1 MLICIV
7 SLNDQLVVQPGG
19 RKRAAAEQLGKAGR
33 NEAELRGDLGI
44 VHARRADHTD
54 QAPHIF
60 ARVIRCE
67 YDAAV
72 AQLLGHILRTDE
84 HAHLVV
90 AAELLHRDVE
100 QVAAVGQVAHEA
112 VRLVGVAE
120 LRLVQQ
126 LRLADEV
133 RLRGACAREH
143 LDREGRD
150 HGRDAEVILRGAL
163 RRADQHR
170 GDVALMDAREV
181 GVEDGGEFLDHALVG
196 RDRQVH
202 ELVFH
207 RIVAQKQDD
216 DEAVRVEINEVEA
229 ADRHAGARRER
240 HGGVIGQLRGE
251 AARVRHELAA
261 LMPARQALRDGLRL
275 LRGEVLVLHE
285 LVDVH
290 PVAERCGHAARRC
303 VRLLEIA
310 HGDQLR
316 QLVADRGR
324 GTAEIRARGDGLRA
338 DRLCRADVFLD
349 DRGKYFL
356 FAAADVHDLLR
367 WHSELPTVGT
377 PDLRVLIYTPPA
389 GKSSAFSI
397 LLIDCS

>member
-44 VHARRADHTD
+44 VHARRADHAD

-60 ARVIRCE
+60 ARVIRRE
-67 YDAAV
+67 HDAAV
-72 AQLLGHILRTDE
+72 AQLLGHILRADE

-133 RLRGACAREH
+133 GLRGARAREH
-143 LDREGRD
+143 LNGEGRD
-150 HGRDAEVILRGAL
+150 HGRDAEVVLRGAL

-170 GDVALMDAREV
+170 GDVALVDAREV
-181 GVEDGGEFLDHALVG
+181 GVEDGGELLDHALVG

-207 RIVAQKQDD
+207 RVVAQQQHD

-229 ADRHAGARRER
+229 ADGHAGARRER
-240 HGGVIGQLRGE
+240 HGGVVRQLRGE
-251 AARVRHELAA
+251 AARVRHEFAA
-261 LMPARQALRDGLRL
+261 LVAARQALRDGLRL
-275 LRGEVLVLHE
+275 FGGEVLVLHE

-290 PVAERCGHAARRC
+290 PVAERRGHAARRR

-316 QLVADRGR
+316 KLVADRGR
-324 GTAEIRARGDGLRA
+324 GTAEVRARGDGL
-338 DRLCRADVFLD
+338 
-349 DRGKYFL
+349 
-356 FAAADVHDLLR
+356 
-367 WHSELPTVGT
+367 
-377 PDLRVLIYTPPA
+377 
-389 GKSSAFSI
+389 
-397 LLIDCS
+397 

>member
-1 MLICIV
+1 VLICIV
-7 SLNDQLVVQPGG
+7 SLNDQLVIQPGG

-54 QAPHIF
+54 QTAHIF

-67 YDAAV
+67 HDAAV
-72 AQLLGHILRTDE
+72 AQLLGHIFRADE
-84 HAHLVV
+84 HAHLIV

-112 VRLVGVAE
+112 VRLVRVAE

-133 RLRGACAREH
+133 RLRGARAREH
-143 LDREGRD
+143 LDGEGRD
-150 HGRDAEVILRGAL
+150 HGRDAEVVLRGAL

-170 GDVALMDAREV
+170 GDVALVDAGEV
-181 GVEDGGEFLDHALVG
+181 GVEDGGQLLDHALLG

-207 RIVAQKQDD
+207 RVVAQEQHD

-229 ADRHAGARRER
+229 ADRYAGARRER
-240 HGGVIGQLRGE
+240 HGGVVRQLRGE
-251 AARVRHELAA
+251 TARVRHELAA
-261 LMPARQALRDGLRL
+261 LVAARQALRDGLRL
-275 LRGEVLVLHE
+275 FGGEVLVLHE

-290 PVAERCGHAARRC
+290 PVAERGGHAARRR

-324 GTAEIRARGDGLRA
+324 GTAEVRARGDGL
-338 DRLCRADVFLD
+338 
-349 DRGKYFL
+349 
-356 FAAADVHDLLR
+356 
-367 WHSELPTVGT
+367 
-377 PDLRVLIYTPPA
+377 
-389 GKSSAFSI
+389 
-397 LLIDCS
+397 